1 MKRTDSDGSTVDNKF
16 TNGDPLTGVPA
27 TVVDADWL
35 NSLQEEIALFIESQ
49 GITLDQT
56 GVDLTQLQDALN
68 SLVEAGSSI
77 ADFSI
82 PNNQTTPTDVT
93 DLVFDKLVTK
103 SARVFIDISR
113 ETATQNFVE
122 AGEIYVRY
130 DSVNDNWDLT
140 LNTNFDDAGCVFS
153 ITSAGQVQITSSNLT
168 GGSYVGTLKMT
179 EITKIAI

>member
-1 MKRTDSDGSTVDNKF
+1 MKRTDSDGSTVDNLY
-16 TNGDPLTGVPA
+16 TNGDPIGGIPA
-27 TVVDADWL
+27 TVVDASWL
-35 NSLQEEIALFIESQ
+35 NAVQEELALFIEAQ

-56 GVDLTQLQDALN
+56 NSDLTQLQQALN
-68 SLVEAGSSI
+68 NLVESGSSI

-82 PNNQTTPTDVT
+82 PNNQTTPLDVT
-93 DLVFDKLVTK
+93 GLVFDKLLTK
-103 SARVFIDISR
+103 SARVLIDISR

-122 AGEIYVRY
+122 VGEIYVRY

-140 LNTNFDDAGCVFS
+140 LNTNFDDAGCVFT
-153 ITSAGQVQITSSNLT
+153 ITSAGQVQITSDNLS